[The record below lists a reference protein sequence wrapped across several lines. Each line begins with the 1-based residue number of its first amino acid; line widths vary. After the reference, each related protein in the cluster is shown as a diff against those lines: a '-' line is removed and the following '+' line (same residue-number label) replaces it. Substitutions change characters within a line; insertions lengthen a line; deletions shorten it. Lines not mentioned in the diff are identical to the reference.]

1 MFPPPPPEPKSW
13 RRQCRIPINQ
23 KLITNL
29 YYRNISDLPFYS
41 PLSRITKEL
50 FASFDAHRHLF
61 LPLQK
66 CHISSNFTTV
76 VNTKC
81 QVIAHKWRATGLART
96 IMKHR
101 LAMCRAA
108 GVAAVL
114 KVVNNPRA
122 QYLLS
127 SSGFEVVCE
136 TDFRAAIEQDGVDWK
151 PKADDPQTIQLTD
164 VLLRIHVPG
173 PGVRYSQSLLV

>member
-1 MFPPPPPEPKSW
+1 MT
-13 RRQCRIPINQ
+13 II
-23 KLITNL
+23 
-29 YYRNISDLPFYS
+29 YYRDIPELPIYS
-41 PLSRITKEL
+41 SMSRIKKEL
-50 FASFDAHRHLF
+50 FASFDAHQHLF

-66 CHISSNFTTV
+66 CHISNFTTV

-81 QVIAHKWRATGLART
+81 QVIAREWRATGLART

-114 KVVNNPRA
+114 TVVTNPRA

-127 SSGFEVVCE
+127 SSGFEVVCQ
-136 TDFRAAIEQDGVDWK
+136 TDFRAEIMREGVDWE
-151 PKADDPQTIQLTD
+151 PKADDPQTIQLMC
-164 VLLRIHVPG
+164 LRIHVPG
-173 PGVRYSQSLLV
+173 PGIR